1 MFSEETF
8 QKKELLMQNHM
19 HTIKLMLRNHKLNQ
33 NIDDILRTT
42 SGFEVLQERDTR
54 KPDLLFFELGPDAE
68 KEMAKIES
76 LLKANEV
83 GAVFLTA
90 ESAEPAVLMQ
100 AIRLGAK
107 EFFPQP
113 IKIDEV
119 KQALETFKEQP
130 KESTQKGADKS
141 GKIISIFGSK
151 GGVGTTTVAVNLA
164 MSLLQAQKGQS
175 VVLMDMNT
183 LFGEVPLFLEMS
195 PKFHWGEI
203 TKNIERLDNTFL
215 TNILTQHESG
225 IHVLPSP
232 AYLNGHMRPTP
243 EIMSRLL
250 DLMKR
255 MFDYVLIDT
264 GQSTNDTSLRVVE
277 LSDILM
283 LITILSL
290 PCLANTSRL
299 IKSFLDLGYAED
311 DRIKI
316 VLNRYTKNNDIS
328 LKDAEIGI
336 KKELFWII
344 PNDFN
349 TTMSAINKGKPLAQI
364 ASRAAI
370 TKSFEDLARAL
381 QAPKSQPEEKKWRIF
396 KR

>member
-1 MFSEETF
+1 
-8 QKKELLMQNHM
+8 MQNLIY
-19 HTIKLMLRNHKLNQ
+19 TIKLMLRNPKVS
-33 NIDDILRTT
+33 NIITEIIRTT
-42 SGFEVLQERDTR
+42 GGFETYQDGDPR

-68 KEMAKIES
+68 KEMAMIES
-76 LLKANEV
+76 LLKTNEV

-90 ESAEPAVLMQ
+90 EHVDPAVLMR
-100 AIRLGAK
+100 AIKLGAK

-119 KQALETFKEQP
+119 KDALQSFKEQP
-130 KESTQKGADKS
+130 QEPTPKREQKS

-164 MSLLQAQKGQS
+164 MSLLQTKKNQS
-175 VVLMDMNT
+175 VVLVDMNT
-183 LFGEVPLFLEMS
+183 LFGEVPLFLEIS

-232 AYLNGHMRPTP
+232 AYLNGHVRPTP

-250 DLMKR
+250 DLMKG

-277 LSDILM
+277 LSDTLL

-290 PCLANTSRL
+290 PCLANTNRL
-299 IKSFLDLGYAED
+299 MKSFLDLGYAD
-311 DRIKI
+311 KDRIKV

-328 LKDAEIGI
+328 LKDAEAGI

-370 TKSFEDLARAL
+370 TKSFEEMARAL
-381 QAPKSQPEEKKWRIF
+381 QPPESQPEEKKWKIF

>member
-1 MFSEETF
+1 
-8 QKKELLMQNHM
+8 MQNSIY
-19 HTIKLMLRNHKLNQ
+19 TIKLILRNHKVNQ
-33 NIDDILRTT
+33 IVADIIRTT
-42 SGFEVLQERDTR
+42 GVFEVLQERDTR
-54 KPDLLFFELGPDAE
+54 RPDLLFFELGPDAE
-68 KEMAKIES
+68 KEMAMIES

-83 GAVFLTA
+83 GTVFLTA
-90 ESAEPAVLMQ
+90 ENAEPAVLMQ

-107 EFFPQP
+107 EFFSQP
-113 IKIDEV
+113 IKTDEV
-119 KQALETFKEQP
+119 KQAFETFKKQHTELRRN
-130 KESTQKGADKS
+130 EAHKS

-164 MSLLQAQKGQS
+164 MSLLQADKEQS
-175 VVLMDMNT
+175 VVLVDMNT
-183 LFGEVPLFLEMS
+183 LFGEVPLFLEIS

-232 AYLNGHMRPTP
+232 AYLNGHVRPTP
-243 EIMSRLL
+243 DIMTRLL
-250 DLMKR
+250 DLMKG

-277 LSDILM
+277 LSDTLL

-290 PCLANTSRL
+290 PCLANTNRL
-299 IKSFLDLGYAED
+299 MKSFLDLGYAEE

-328 LKDAEIGI
+328 LKDAEAGI

-364 ASRAAI
+364 AARAAI
-370 TKSFEDLARAL
+370 TKSFEDMAKAL
-381 QAPKSQPEEKKWRIF
+381 QPSESQPEEKKWRIF

>member
-1 MFSEETF
+1 
-8 QKKELLMQNHM
+8 MQNQTL
-19 HTIKLMLRNHKLNQ
+19 TIKLMLRNHQLSQ
-33 NIDDILRTT
+33 NIDAILRRLG
-42 SGFEVLQERDTR
+42 GFEVLRERDTR
-54 KPDLLFFELGPDAE
+54 KPDLLFFELGSDTE
-68 KEMAKIES
+68 KEMTMIES
-76 LLKANEV
+76 LLKANDV

-90 ESAEPAVLMQ
+90 EHAEPAVLMR
-100 AIRLGAK
+100 AIRLGAR

-113 IKIDEV
+113 IKVDDV
-119 KQALETFKEQP
+119 KQAFQTFKEQP
-130 KESTQKGADKS
+130 KESTRKTKDKS

-164 MSLLQAQKGQS
+164 VSLLQAKKGQS
-175 VVLMDMNT
+175 VVLIDMNT

-215 TNILTQHESG
+215 SNILTQHQSG

-232 AYLNGHMRPTP
+232 AYLNGHVRPTP

-264 GQSTNDTSLRVVE
+264 GPSTNDTSLRVVE
-277 LSDILM
+277 LSDTL
-283 LITILSL
+283 LLVTILSL
-290 PCLANTSRL
+290 PCLANTNRL

-316 VLNRYTKNNDIS
+316 ILNRHTKNSDLS
-328 LKDAEIGI
+328 LKDAEAGI
-336 KKELFWII
+336 KKELFWVI
-344 PNDFN
+344 PNDFS

-381 QAPKSQPEEKKWRIF
+381 QPTEPRSEEKKWRIF

>member
-1 MFSEETF
+1 
-8 QKKELLMQNHM
+8 
-19 HTIKLMLRNHKLNQ
+19 MLRSHKLSKE
-33 NIDDILRTT
+33 IDGIIRTT
-42 SGFEVLQERDTR
+42 GGFEILQERDAR
-54 KPDLLFFELGPDAE
+54 KPDLLFFELGSDAE
-68 KEMAKIES
+68 KEMAMIES
-76 LLKANEV
+76 LLKANEA

-90 ESAEPAVLMQ
+90 ENAEPAVLMR
-100 AIRLGAK
+100 AIKLGAK
-107 EFFPQP
+107 EFFSQP
-113 IKIDEV
+113 IKTDEV
-119 KQALETFKEQP
+119 KQAFEAFKKQP
-130 KESTQKGADKS
+130 KEMRPKGEYKS

-164 MSLLQAQKGQS
+164 MSLLQAKKEQS
-175 VVLMDMNT
+175 VVLLDMNT
-183 LFGEVPLFLEMS
+183 LFGEVPLFLEIS

-215 TNILTQHESG
+215 ANILTQHESG

-232 AYLNGHMRPTP
+232 AYLNGHVRPTP
-243 EIMSRLL
+243 DIMSRLL
-250 DLMKR
+250 DLMKGL
-255 MFDYVLIDT
+255 FDYVLIDT
-264 GQSTNDTSLRVVE
+264 GQSTNDTALRVVE
-277 LSDILM
+277 LSDTLL

-290 PCLANTSRL
+290 PCLANTNRL
-299 IKSFLDLGYAED
+299 MKSFLDLGYAEK

-328 LKDAEIGI
+328 LKDAEAGI

-364 ASRAAI
+364 AARAAI
-370 TKSFEDLARAL
+370 TKSFEDMARAL
-381 QAPKSQPEEKKWRIF
+381 QPSESQPEEKKWRIF

>member
-1 MFSEETF
+1 
-8 QKKELLMQNHM
+8 MQNRVFVV
-19 HTIKLMLRNHKLNQ
+19 KLLLKSQKLLSKLVE
-33 NIDDILRTT
+33 IIRATG
-42 SGFEVLQERDTR
+42 GFEFHEERDTR
-54 KPDLLFFELGPDAE
+54 NPDLLFFELGEDAE
-68 KEMAKIES
+68 KEMAMIES
-76 LLKANEV
+76 LLKTNKV

-90 ESAEPAVLMQ
+90 ANADPSVLMR
-100 AIRLGAK
+100 AIRLGVK
-107 EFFPQP
+107 EFFEQP
-113 IKIDEV
+113 IKADAV
-119 KQALETFKEQP
+119 KQALQTFKEQQKELSP
-130 KESTQKGADKS
+130 KAEEKF

-164 MSLLQAQKGQS
+164 MSLLHAQKGQS
-175 VVLMDMNT
+175 VALVDMNT

-215 TNILTQHESG
+215 TNILTRHESG

-232 AYLNGHMRPTP
+232 AYLNGHVKPTP
-243 EIMSRLL
+243 EIMDRLL
-250 DLMKR
+250 GVMKR
-255 MFDYVLIDT
+255 MFDHVLIDT

-277 LSDILM
+277 LSDTL
-283 LITILSL
+283 LLVTILSL
-290 PCLANTSRL
+290 PCLANTNRL
-299 IKSFLDLGYAED
+299 IKSFRDLGYVNN

-328 LKDAEIGI
+328 LKDAEASI
-336 KKELFWII
+336 KKNLFWIL

-349 TTMSAINKGKPLAQI
+349 TTMAAINNGKPLMKV

-370 TKSFEDLARAL
+370 TKSFEEMAKAL
-381 QAPKSQPEEKKWRIF
+381 QPFKFKSEDKKWGLF

>member
-1 MFSEETF
+1 
-8 QKKELLMQNHM
+8 MQNRIY
-19 HTIKLMLRNHKLNQ
+19 TIKLMLRNPKVS
-33 NIDDILRTT
+33 NIITEIIGTT
-42 SGFEVLQERDTR
+42 GGFETFQDGDPR

-68 KEMAKIES
+68 KEMAMIES

-90 ESAEPAVLMQ
+90 ENADPAVLMR

-119 KQALETFKEQP
+119 KGAFQSFKAQP
-130 KESTQKGADKS
+130 KEPIRKGEQKS

-164 MSLLQAQKGQS
+164 MSLLQTKKGQS
-175 VVLMDMNT
+175 VVLVDMNT
-183 LFGEVPLFLEMS
+183 LFGEVPLFLEIS

-232 AYLNGHMRPTP
+232 AYLNGHVRPTP

-250 DLMKR
+250 DLMKE
-255 MFDYVLIDT
+255 MYDYVLIDT

-277 LSDILM
+277 LSDTLL

-290 PCLANTSRL
+290 PCLANTNRL
-299 IKSFLDLGYAED
+299 MKSFLDLGYADEN
-311 DRIKI
+311 RIKI

-328 LKDAEIGI
+328 LKDAESGI

-370 TKSFEDLARAL
+370 TKSFEDMARAL
-381 QAPKSQPEEKKWRIF
+381 QPSESQPEEKKWKIF
-396 KR
+396 RR

>member
-1 MFSEETF
+1 
-8 QKKELLMQNHM
+8 MQNRLY
-19 HTIKLMLRNHKLNQ
+19 TIKLILRNHKVNQ
-33 NIDDILRTT
+33 IIADIIGATG
-42 SGFEVLQERDTR
+42 GFEVLQERDTR

-68 KEMAKIES
+68 KEMTMIES

-90 ESAEPAVLMQ
+90 ENAEPAVLMR

-119 KQALETFKEQP
+119 KQAFETFKLQS
-130 KESTQKGADKS
+130 KELKQSGEHKS

-164 MSLLQAQKGQS
+164 MSLLQVKKGQS
-175 VVLMDMNT
+175 VVLVDMNT
-183 LFGEVPLFLEMS
+183 LFGEVPLFLEIT

-215 TNILTQHESG
+215 TNILTRHESG

-232 AYLNGHMRPTP
+232 AYLNGHVRPTP
-243 EIMSRLL
+243 DIMSRLL
-250 DLMKR
+250 DLMKS

-277 LSDILM
+277 LSDTLL

-290 PCLANTSRL
+290 PCLANTNRL
-299 IKSFLDLGYAED
+299 MKSFLDLGYAEE

-328 LKDAEIGI
+328 LKDAEAGI

-370 TKSFEDLARAL
+370 TKSFEEMARAL
-381 QAPKSQPEEKKWRIF
+381 QPLEVQQEEKKWKIF
-396 KR
+396 RR

>member
-1 MFSEETF
+1 
-8 QKKELLMQNHM
+8 MQNQTL
-19 HTIKLMLRNHKLNQ
+19 TIKLMLRSHQLSQ
-33 NIDDILRTT
+33 NIDAILR
-42 SGFEVLQERDTR
+42 SLGGFEELQEGDTR
-54 KPDLLFFELGPDAE
+54 KPDLLFFELGPGAE
-68 KEMAKIES
+68 EEMAMIES

-90 ESAEPAVLMQ
+90 EHAEPAVLMR
-100 AIRLGAK
+100 AIRLGAR

-113 IKIDEV
+113 IKVDEV
-119 KQALETFKEQP
+119 KQAFQTFKEQL
-130 KESTQKGADKS
+130 KESTWKVKDKS

-164 MSLLQAQKGQS
+164 TSLLQAKKGQS
-175 VVLMDMNT
+175 VVLIDMNT
-183 LFGEVPLFLEMS
+183 LFGEVPLFLEMT

-215 TNILTQHESG
+215 TNVLTQHQSG

-232 AYLNGHMRPTP
+232 AYLNGHVRPTP

-277 LSDILM
+277 LSDTL
-283 LITILSL
+283 LLVTILSL
-290 PCLANTSRL
+290 PCLANTNRL

-316 VLNRYTKNNDIS
+316 ILNRYTKNSDLS
-328 LKDAEIGI
+328 VKDAEAGI
-336 KKELFWII
+336 NRELFWVI
-344 PNDFN
+344 PNDFS

-381 QAPKSQPEEKKWRIF
+381 QPAEPQTEEKKWRIF

>member
-1 MFSEETF
+1 MFCGETF
-8 QKKELLMQNHM
+8 QKKEFFMQNQM
-19 HTIKLMLRNHKLNQ
+19 LTIKLMLRSQQLRQ
-33 NIDDILRTT
+33 DTDSILG
-42 SGFEVLQERDTR
+42 SVGGFKVLQERDTR
-54 KPDLLFFELGPDAE
+54 TPDLLFFELGPDAE
-68 KEMAKIES
+68 KEMTMIES

-90 ESAEPAVLMQ
+90 KHAEPSVLMR
-100 AIRLGAK
+100 AIRLGAR

-113 IKIDEV
+113 IKVDEV
-119 KQALETFKEQP
+119 KQALQTFKEQP
-130 KESTQKGADKS
+130 QESTRKAADKE
-141 GKIISIFGSK
+141 GKIISILGSK

-164 MSLLQAQKGQS
+164 MSLLQAKKGQS
-175 VVLMDMNT
+175 VVLVDMNT

-203 TKNIERLDNTFL
+203 TKNIDRLDNTFL

-225 IHVLPSP
+225 IQVLPSP
-232 AYLNGHMRPTP
+232 AYLNGHVRPTP

-250 DLMKR
+250 GLMRR

-277 LSDILM
+277 LSDTL
-283 LITILSL
+283 LLVTILSL
-290 PCLANTSRL
+290 PCLANTNRL

-316 VLNRYTKNNDIS
+316 ILNRYTKNSDLS
-328 LKDAEIGI
+328 VKDAEAGI
-336 KKELFWII
+336 KRALFWVI
-344 PNDFN
+344 PNDYS

-381 QAPKSQPEEKKWRIF
+381 QPNESQPEERKWRIF

>member
-1 MFSEETF
+1 
-8 QKKELLMQNHM
+8 MQNQM
-19 HTIKLMLRNHKLNQ
+19 LTIKLMLRSHQLRQ
-33 NIDDILRTT
+33 QMDAILR
-42 SGFEVLQERDTR
+42 SLGGFEVLQERDTR
-54 KPDLLFFELGPDAE
+54 KPDLLFFELGPNAE
-68 KEMAKIES
+68 KEMAMIES

-90 ESAEPAVLMQ
+90 EHAEPTVLMR
-100 AIRLGAK
+100 AIRLGAR

-113 IKIDEV
+113 IKVDEV
-119 KQALETFKEQP
+119 KQALQTFKEQP
-130 KESTQKGADKS
+130 KESTSKAEDKS
-141 GKIISIFGSK
+141 GKIISVLGSK

-164 MSLLQAQKGQS
+164 MSLLQPKKGKS
-175 VVLMDMNT
+175 VVLVDMNT

-203 TKNIERLDNTFL
+203 TKNIDRLDNTFL
-215 TNILTQHESG
+215 ANVLTQHQSG

-232 AYLNGHMRPTP
+232 AYLNGHVRPTP

-250 DLMKR
+250 GLMKR

-277 LSDILM
+277 LSDTLM
-283 LITILSL
+283 LVTIQSL
-290 PCLANTSRL
+290 PCLANTNRL

-316 VLNRYTKNNDIS
+316 ILNRYTKNSDLS
-328 LKDAEIGI
+328 MKDAEAGI
-336 KKELFWII
+336 KRELFWVI
-344 PNDFN
+344 PNDYS

-370 TKSFEDLARAL
+370 TKSFEELARAL
-381 QAPKSQPEEKKWRIF
+381 HPTESQPEERKWRIF

>member
-1 MFSEETF
+1 
-8 QKKELLMQNHM
+8 MQNRLY
-19 HTIKLMLRNHKLNQ
+19 TIKLSLKNRQLRQ
-33 NIDDILRTT
+33 NICEILAAT
-42 SGFEVLQERDTR
+42 GEFDVLEERDSR
-54 KPDLLFFELGPDAE
+54 KPDLLFFELGENAE
-68 KEMAKIES
+68 KEMAMIES
-76 LLKANEV
+76 LLKTNDV

-90 ESAEPAVLMQ
+90 EYADPAILMRV
-100 AIRLGAK
+100 IRLGAR

-113 IKIDEV
+113 INTDDV
-119 KQALETFKEQP
+119 KQALQAFKEQQT
-130 KESTQKGADKS
+130 ESMHKGEKKS

-164 MSLLQAQKGQS
+164 MSLLQAQNGQS
-175 VVLMDMNT
+175 VVLLDMNT

-203 TKNIERLDNTFL
+203 TKNIDRLDDTFL
-215 TNILTQHESG
+215 TNILTRHQSG

-232 AYLNGHMRPTP
+232 AYLNGHVRPTP

-255 MFDYVLIDT
+255 MYDYVLIDT

-277 LSDILM
+277 LSDIL
-283 LITILSL
+283 LLVTILSL
-290 PCLANTSRL
+290 PCLANTNRL
-299 IKSFLDLGYAED
+299 IKSFLDLGYSD
-311 DRIKI
+311 NDRIKI
-316 VLNRYTKNNDIS
+316 VLNRYTKNGDIS
-328 LKDAEIGI
+328 LKDAEAGI

-344 PNDFN
+344 PNDYS

-370 TKSFEDLARAL
+370 TKSFEELAGAL
-381 QAPKSQPEEKKWRIF
+381 HQSKSPVKEKKWRIF
-396 KR
+396 KH

>member
-1 MFSEETF
+1 
-8 QKKELLMQNHM
+8 MQNSIY
-19 HTIKLMLRNHKLNQ
+19 TIKLMLRNPKVS
-33 NIDDILRTT
+33 NIITEIIRTT
-42 SGFEVLQERDTR
+42 DGFEALQDGDPRN
-54 KPDLLFFELGPDAE
+54 PDLLFFELGPDAE
-68 KEMAKIES
+68 KEMAMIES

-90 ESAEPAVLMQ
+90 ENADPAVLMR

-119 KQALETFKEQP
+119 KGAFESFKEHP
-130 KESTQKGADKS
+130 KEPTRKGEQKS

-164 MSLLQAQKGQS
+164 MSLLQTKKGQS
-175 VVLMDMNT
+175 VVLVDMNT

-232 AYLNGHMRPTP
+232 AYLNGHVRPTP

-250 DLMKR
+250 DLMKG
-255 MFDYVLIDT
+255 MYDYVLIDT

-277 LSDILM
+277 LSDTLL

-290 PCLANTSRL
+290 PCLANTNRL
-299 IKSFLDLGYAED
+299 IKSFLDLGYADEN
-311 DRIKI
+311 RIKI

-328 LKDAEIGI
+328 LKDAEAGI

-370 TKSFEDLARAL
+370 TRSFEDMARAL
-381 QAPKSQPEEKKWRIF
+381 QPSESQPEEKKWKIF

>member
-1 MFSEETF
+1 
-8 QKKELLMQNHM
+8 MQNSIY
-19 HTIKLMLRNHKLNQ
+19 TIKLILKSHKLSQ
-33 NIDDILRTT
+33 NIADIIRTT
-42 SGFEVLQERDTR
+42 GGFEIIHERDTR
-54 KPDLLFFELGPDAE
+54 KPDLLFFELGSDAE
-68 KEMAKIES
+68 KEMAMIES

-90 ESAEPAVLMQ
+90 ENAEPAVLMR

-107 EFFPQP
+107 EFFSQP

-119 KQALETFKEQP
+119 KQAFQKFQEHQ
-130 KESTQKGADKS
+130 KESTLNQEDKF

-164 MSLLQAQKGQS
+164 MSLLQTQKGQS
-175 VVLMDMNT
+175 VVLLDMNT
-183 LFGEVPLFLEMS
+183 LFGEVPLFLEMT

-215 TNILTQHESG
+215 TNILTRHESG

-232 AYLNGHMRPTP
+232 AYLNGHVRPTP
-243 EIMSRLL
+243 EVMSHLL
-250 DLMKR
+250 DLMKG

-264 GQSTNDTSLRVVE
+264 GQSTNDTSLRVIE
-277 LSDILM
+277 LSDTIM
-283 LITILSL
+283 LITIMSL
-290 PCLANTSRL
+290 PCLANTNRL

-316 VLNRYTKNNDIS
+316 VLNRYTKNNEIS
-328 LKDAEIGI
+328 LKDAEAGI
-336 KKELFWII
+336 KKKLFWVL

-349 TTMSAINKGKPLAQI
+349 TTMSAINKGKPLTQI
-364 ASRAAI
+364 ASRATI
-370 TKSFEDLARAL
+370 TKSFEDLAKAL
-381 QAPKSQPEEKKWRIF
+381 QHPKSQQEEKNRKVF

>member
-1 MFSEETF
+1 
-8 QKKELLMQNHM
+8 MQNQM
-19 HTIKLMLRNHKLNQ
+19 LTIKLMLRSHQLRQ
-33 NIDDILRTT
+33 DIDAILG
-42 SGFEVLQERDTR
+42 SVGGFEVLQNRDTR
-54 KPDLLFFELGPDAE
+54 KPDLLFFELGPDAK
-68 KEMAKIES
+68 KEMAMIES

-90 ESAEPAVLMQ
+90 EHAEPAVLMR
-100 AIRLGAK
+100 AIRLGAR

-113 IKIDEV
+113 IKVDEV
-119 KQALETFKEQP
+119 KQALQTFKEQP
-130 KESTQKGADKS
+130 KESTRKAENKS
-141 GKIISIFGSK
+141 GKIISILGSK

-164 MSLLQAQKGQS
+164 MSLLQAKKGPS
-175 VVLMDMNT
+175 VALVDMNT

-203 TKNIERLDNTFL
+203 TKNIDRLDDTFL
-215 TNILTQHESG
+215 GNVLTQHQSG

-232 AYLNGHMRPTP
+232 AYLNGHVSPTP

-255 MFDYVLIDT
+255 MYDYVLIDT

-277 LSDILM
+277 LSDTL
-283 LITILSL
+283 LLVTILSL
-290 PCLANTSRL
+290 PCLANTNRL

-316 VLNRYTKNNDIS
+316 ILNRYTKNSDLS
-328 LKDAEIGI
+328 VKDAEAGI
-336 KKELFWII
+336 KRELFWVI
-344 PNDFN
+344 PNDFH

-381 QAPKSQPEEKKWRIF
+381 QPIEPQPEERKWRIF